1 MKSVRISDETYTKIV
16 RNAKKNRRTIS
27 GTIEL
32 LIEYGMQVVDTA
44 NMNMNMNMSMGM
56 GMDMGIGG
64 AITGLEPPKT
74 EYLTLEEAN
83 EQERQRIERKLAAGW
98 KPKVEP
104 DLTEEELI
112 AMNKQLKE
120 GKAN

>member
-32 LIEYGMQVVDTA
+32 LIEYGMQVADTA
-44 NMNMNMNMSMGM
+44 NMNMNMIM
-56 GMDMGIGG
+56 GMDIGIGG
-64 AITGLEPPKT
+64 ATTGMEPPKT

-98 KPKVEP
+98 KPQTAP
-104 DLTEEELI
+104 DLTDEELF
-112 AMNKQLKE
+112 AMNQKLKE

>member
-16 RNAKKNRRTIS
+16 RDAKKNRRTIS

-32 LIEYGMQVVDTA
+32 LIEYGMQVVNTA
-44 NMNMNMNMSMGM
+44 NMNMNMAMGI
-56 GMDMGIGG
+56 DMGIG
-64 AITGLEPPKT
+64 TGMEPPKT

-83 EQERQRIERKLAAGW
+83 EQERQRVERKLAAGW
-98 KPKVEP
+98 KPKLEP